1 MTYIFL
7 CLHLLSVSV
16 WVGGMF
22 FAYVAL
28 RPAAAKVLEAPER
41 LNLWN
46 ATFTRFFMWVW
57 IAIVLILLS
66 GFGMIG
72 VSGGF
77 KNAGLYVHLMLLL
90 GLIMMGIF
98 AHVYFAPYKRL
109 ARYVAAAEWKAA
121 GEQLAQIRKMI
132 ALNLGVGLVTIA
144 VATLGRLVV

>member
-7 CLHLLSVSV
+7 ALHVLSVTI

-28 RPAAAKVLEAPER
+28 RPAAAKMLEAPER

-46 ATFTRFFMWVW
+46 ATFARFFLWVW
-57 IAIVLILLS
+57 IAVALILLS

-72 VSGGF
+72 MNGGF
-77 KNAGLYVHLMLLL
+77 KQAGLYVNLMM
-90 GLIMMGIF
+90 LIGIIMIGIF

-109 ARYVAAAEWKAA
+109 SRYVAAAEWKAA

-132 ALNLGVGLVTIA
+132 ALNLGLGLLTIV
-144 VATLGRLVV
+144 VATAGRLV